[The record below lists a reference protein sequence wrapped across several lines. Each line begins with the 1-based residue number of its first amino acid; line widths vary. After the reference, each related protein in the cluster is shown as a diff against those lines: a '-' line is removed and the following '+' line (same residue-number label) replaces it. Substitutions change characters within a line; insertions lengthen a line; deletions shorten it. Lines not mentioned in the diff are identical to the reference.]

1 MRPAN
6 GLQTILA
13 LDEEKRKKTLALF
26 QMTRVF
32 KTHNGEQ
39 ITRKVSGSSRLRNR
53 EFLYPKT
60 QCYFSSKWLKP
71 ISPIYPKKKIDI
83 WRSIEMELR
92 RAENQLLT
100 KLTKS
105 WKKIILCESIKESDD
120 NHCCLGKGG
129 LSIVFCRSSGMT
141 CTRANNNTTAHKIDW
156 NQREK

>member
-1 MRPAN
+1 MKKKGKKLWPYFRWHGSLRLIMGSKLLEKSVGHHGCGTVN
-6 GLQTILA
+6 FFTLKHSVILA
-13 LDEEKRKKTLALF
+13 QNDSNLLVRF
-26 QMTRVF
+26 
-32 KTHNGEQ
+32 
-39 ITRKVSGSSRLRNR
+39 
-53 EFLYPKT
+53 T
-60 QCYFSSKWLKP
+60 Q
-71 ISPIYPKKKIDI
+71 KKIDI

-92 RAENQLLT
+92 RGENQLLT

-105 WKKIILCESIKESDD
+105 WKKIILCQSIKESDD